1 MKRTLLF
8 AFLFCFYGS
17 LSFSQLQMGSTL
29 VGSSAGD
36 LFGWRVSLS
45 ADGQTLAVGA
55 STHDNANGEV
65 AGEVRVY
72 SWDGQDWVQQGAAL
86 EGSEPFAYFGTAIA
100 LSADGQRLAVG
111 AAGATNSSGESGAGK
126 VIVYDWDG
134 SEWVPLGGDI
144 EGDGTDVFFG
154 SSVALSA
161 SGEVLAVGV
170 PFNNANFLAMSGS
183 AFVYAWDGTSW
194 QQTASFDGE
203 NAQDLFGAEL
213 SLSDDGH
220 VLAVGAYLHNESVN
234 SLGAVYVYAEN
245 GGNWALQ
252 GEPLY
257 GDSLSYFGGSLALSG
272 DGQTL
277 VVGASSEN
285 EESGST
291 YVYAWDGMA
300 WQQKGSSITGE
311 NGERMGKGVAINE
324 DGSVFCTGAP
334 FFHGY
339 YGPNTGRAQ
348 VYAWDG
354 SDWNQQGVDVEGM
367 LSGNECGNAVAVSD
381 DGSIVAVGAFH
392 SDDGGFHSGNVRVF
406 EICPPTTSELT
417 ITACQSYT
425 VPSGDTAYTSSGV
438 YTDEVL
444 NAAACGDSVITIFL
458 TILPIDAS
466 FTVSG
471 TTLTANQSN
480 GTYQWLDCENG
491 IPITGATSQSFTPS
505 QSGTYAVVVTANG
518 CVDTSACEEVIITSV
533 LPEAFEED
541 FSFYPNPVG
550 DKLYVKLGTPYAR
563 VDVFVRDELGRLL
576 AHEAYQQVEDFVLDM
591 SGSKE
596 GLYFIQVL
604 ADGRRSRVFKVRRG
618 GL

>member
-1 MKRTLLF
+1 
-8 AFLFCFYGS
+8 
-17 LSFSQLQMGSTL
+17 
-29 VGSSAGD
+29 
-36 LFGWRVSLS
+36 
-45 ADGQTLAVGA
+45 
-55 STHDNANGEV
+55 
-65 AGEVRVY
+65 
-72 SWDGQDWVQQGAAL
+72 
-86 EGSEPFAYFGTAIA
+86 
-100 LSADGQRLAVG
+100 
-111 AAGATNSSGESGAGK
+111 
-126 VIVYDWDG
+126 
-134 SEWVPLGGDI
+134 
-144 EGDGTDVFFG
+144 
-154 SSVALSA
+154 
-161 SGEVLAVGV
+161 
-170 PFNNANFLAMSGS
+170 MSGS
-183 AFVYAWDGTSW
+183 AFVYVWDGTSW

-220 VLAVGAYLHNESVN
+220 VMAVGAYLHHESVN

-245 GGNWALQ
+245 GGNWVLQ

-277 VVGASSEN
+277 VVGAYSEN
-285 EESGST
+285 GESGNT
-291 YVYAWDGMA
+291 YVYVWDGIA
-300 WQQKGSSITGE
+300 WQQKGSSIAGE
-311 NGERMGKGVAINE
+311 NGERMGKGVAVNE
-324 DGSVFCTGAP
+324 DGTVFCTGAP

-381 DGSIVAVGAFH
+381 DGSIVAIGAFH
-392 SDDGGFHSGNVRVF
+392 SDAGGFHSGNVRVF
-406 EICPPTTSELT
+406 EICLINISL
-417 ITACQSYT
+417 
-425 VPSGDTAYTSSGV
+425 
-438 YTDEVL
+438 
-444 NAAACGDSVITIFL
+444 
-458 TILPIDAS
+458 
-466 FTVSG
+466 TVSG

-533 LPEAFEED
+533 LPEAFGED
-541 FSFYPNPVG
+541 FNFYPNPVG
-550 DKLYVKLGTPYAR
+550 DKLYVKLGTPYAQI
-563 VDVFVRDELGRLL
+563 DVFVRDELGRLL

-591 SGSKE
+591 PTGKE

-604 ADGRRSRVFKVRRG
+604 ADGRRSRVFKVQRG